1 MVYTEKDMKCLP
13 LKQCYKMI
21 VTVDNVLARE
31 MQRQRELNE
40 HLTNRLYVLTSALII
55 VVLICIVLFCNVYVY
70 LGVIPNF
77 GA

>member
-40 HLTNRLYVLTSALII
+40 HLTNWIHVLTSALII
-55 VVLICIVLFCNVYVY
+55 VVLICIVLFCNVYVR
-70 LGVIPNF
+70 LGVVPNWV
-77 GA
+77 